1 MIFQWQSVLENVPL
15 LAASLIVTLEAAL
28 AGLLGGFIIGVTVC
42 SMRMSPKPLLR
53 KLGGAYIF
61 VFRGIP
67 LLVQL
72 LFIYYFLPHAG
83 LPNIPP
89 MAAAIMGLSLVAGA
103 YTAEILRG
111 GFLAIPGGQL
121 EAAGLLGLSPMQM
134 LLRIKVPQAVR
145 LTLPALVNEMI
156 LLIKASSLISVV
168 GIVDLTRTAQN
179 LAASDYLFLQN
190 YLLLA
195 GFYCLINM
203 PLAWVGTR
211 LEQRMGR
218 SLA

>member
-1 MIFQWQSVLENVPL
+1 MIFEWQSVLDNVPL
-15 LAASLIVTLEAAL
+15 LAASLIITLEASL

-42 SMRMSPKPLLR
+42 SMRMSPTSLLR

-72 LFIYYFLPHAG
+72 LFIYYFLPHLG

-89 MAAAIMGLSLVAGA
+89 MAAAIIGLSLASGA

-121 EAAGLLGLSPMQM
+121 EAADLLGLSPMQI

-168 GIVDLTRTAQN
+168 GIADLTRTAQN

-195 GFYCLINM
+195 GFYCLINI
-203 PLAWVGTR
+203 PLAFVGNR
-211 LEQRMGR
+211 LEHRMGR

>member
-1 MIFQWQSVLENVPL
+1 
-15 LAASLIVTLEAAL
+15 
-28 AGLLGGFIIGVTVC
+28 
-42 SMRMSPKPLLR
+42 MSPTPLLR

-72 LFIYYFLPHAG
+72 LFIYYFLPHLG
-83 LPNIPP
+83 LPNISP
-89 MAAAIMGLSLVAGA
+89 MAAAIIGLSLAAGA

-121 EAAGLLGLSPMQM
+121 EAADLLGLSPMQM
-134 LLRIKVPQAVR
+134 LLRIEVPQAVR
-145 LTLPALVNEMI
+145 LTLPALINEMI

-168 GIVDLTRTAQN
+168 GIADLTRTAQN

-195 GFYCLINM
+195 GFYCLINI
-203 PLAWVGTR
+203 PLAFIGNR
-211 LEQRMGR
+211 LEHRMGR